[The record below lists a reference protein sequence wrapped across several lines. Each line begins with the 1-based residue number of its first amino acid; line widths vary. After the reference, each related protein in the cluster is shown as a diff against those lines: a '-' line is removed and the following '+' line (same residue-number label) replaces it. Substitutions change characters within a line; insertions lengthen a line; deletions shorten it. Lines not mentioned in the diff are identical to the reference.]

1 MFNNLTERLERS
13 FKILKGQ
20 GRITEIN
27 ISETTKDIRKALVA
41 ADVNYNVAK
50 AFVDR
55 VKQEAIGQKVINALK
70 PKELMLKI
78 VHDELVKLMGEET
91 VPLNADGHPAVILM
105 SGLQGAGKTTFA
117 AKIAKLLKEKKG
129 KRPLL
134 VGADVYRPAA
144 REQLRVN
151 GEKVG
156 VPMFTREDSKDPI
169 AIAREAIAYAKSE
182 NYNVVIVDT
191 AGRLAVD
198 EEMMQEIENIK
209 NAINPQETLFV
220 VDATTGQ
227 DAVNTAKAFNDRID
241 FDGVVLTKLDGD
253 TKGGAAISI
262 RAVVTKPIKYIGT
275 GEGMEGIQVFDPRG
289 MASRILGGG
298 DVQELVN
305 RINSA
310 ISEDEA
316 KRIETR
322 IKTNKFDFDDFLSQ
336 IQKIKSMGKLTD
348 LIGMIPGMSKMTKGL
363 DNVDLDGNAFKSIE
377 AIIGSMTPYERK
389 HPDCIKGSRRQRIAK
404 GSGTKLEE
412 VNRLLKQFEDMRKM
426 MHKVSNMSP
435 TQMMKQVR
443 QAKRARR

>member
-156 VPMFTREDSKDPI
+156 VPMFTRVDSKDPV

-443 QAKRARR
+443 QAKRTRR

>member
-156 VPMFTREDSKDPI
+156 VPMFTREDSKDPV

-275 GEGMEGIQVFDPRG
+275 GEGMEGIQV
-289 MASRILGGG
+289 
-298 DVQELVN
+298 
-305 RINSA
+305 
-310 ISEDEA
+310 
-316 KRIETR
+316 
-322 IKTNKFDFDDFLSQ
+322 LS
-336 IQKIKSMGKLTD
+336 
-348 LIGMIPGMSKMTKGL
+348 LIHI
-363 DNVDLDGNAFKSIE
+363 
-377 AIIGSMTPYERK
+377 
-389 HPDCIKGSRRQRIAK
+389 
-404 GSGTKLEE
+404 
-412 VNRLLKQFEDMRKM
+412 
-426 MHKVSNMSP
+426 
-435 TQMMKQVR
+435 
-443 QAKRARR
+443 